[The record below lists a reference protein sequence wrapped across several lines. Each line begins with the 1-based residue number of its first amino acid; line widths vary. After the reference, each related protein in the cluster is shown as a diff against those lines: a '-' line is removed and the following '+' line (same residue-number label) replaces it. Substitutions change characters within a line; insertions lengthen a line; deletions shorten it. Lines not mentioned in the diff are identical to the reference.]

1 MSIKLSSLSLAIGA
15 TLLSTSAFSEQER
28 IDVDNGLQDYT
39 INRTL
44 EDISPK
50 DLKSAQRAAFICYRA
65 CHRPAREEVPETIS
79 PKLEGLSAQY
89 LFNQWADMDTI
100 RTSGLSAQMKEFVYA
115 YSREEMA
122 NVSLVLA
129 ARDMPYNPDPN
140 VVEGES
146 WKRGKEI
153 YDKSCKACHGEQGL
167 SEHDRFPT
175 MKGQM
180 PVYLFEQ
187 LKSYRDGTRTNRDA
201 VMMKPFA
208 AMYNEDDYKDI
219 IAYVTGQE
227 LKQIERTEFITGIG
241 MPPIEGFV
249 LPDTGQVQ
257 NFTDV
262 HGEDSDYQGDQPHFT
277 VSESGLT
284 TFDENTKLTWE
295 RDSSR
300 IWMTAIE
307 GKDYCENLELDGY
320 SDWRYPLMKELQTI
334 VDSGEFRPAVDT
346 TAFLNMPRQS
356 SGIWTFPVS
365 NHPDHAWHIGFPD
378 GHTMG
383 QHTASTKMTRCVRA
397 DNGAAY
403 HNMSYVD
410 NGNGTITEKVTNR
423 MWQKE
428 LDFTRRKWED
438 SIQYCENL
446 EIGGHDDWRLPDFK
460 ELKSIVNFNKVNPS
474 IDEEFFPNT
483 PMKYMFWT
491 NTAYVGTE
499 NAQFRPLPAR
509 KKDQDPSEF
518 DLRGKK
524 GGTFAWAVG
533 FQLGAGYGLSRDI
546 EFYTRCIRNP

>member
-1 MSIKLSSLSLAIGA
+1 MCIKLSTLSIAIGA
-15 TLLSTSAFSEQER
+15 TLLSSFALAAQER
-28 IDVDNGLQDYT
+28 ADIDNGLQDYT

-44 EDISPK
+44 EDISP
-50 DLKSAQRAAFICYRA
+50 DAMKSAQRAAFICYRA

-89 LFNQWADMDTI
+89 IFNQWADMDTI

-122 NVSLVLA
+122 NISLVLA
-129 ARDMPYNPDPN
+129 SRDMPYNPDPEIVGN
-140 VVEGES
+140 DS
-146 WKRGKEI
+146 WERGKAM

-167 SEHDRFPT
+167 SNNERFPT
-175 MKGQM
+175 MRGQM

-201 VMMKPFA
+201 PIMKPFA
-208 AMYNEDDYKDI
+208 SMYSEEEYKDI
-219 IAYVTGQE
+219 ITYLTGKE

-249 LPDTGQVQ
+249 LPDTGQIQ

-262 HGEDSDYQGDQPHFT
+262 HGEDSDYEGVQPRYT
-277 VSESGLT
+277 ISESGLT

-300 IWMTAIE
+300 IWMTAVE
-307 GKDYCENLELDGY
+307 GKEYCANLELDGY

-346 TAFLNMPRQS
+346 EAFLNMPRQS

-403 HNMSYVD
+403 HNMEYVD
-410 NGNGTITEKVTNR
+410 NNNGTITEKVTNR

-428 LDFTRRKWED
+428 LDFNRRKWED

-446 EIGGHDDWRLPDFK
+446 NLGGHDDWRLPDFK

-483 PMKYMFWT
+483 PMKFMFWT
-491 NTAYVGTE
+491 STAYVGTE

-509 KKDQDPSEF
+509 KKDQDPSEY

-546 EFYTRCIRNP
+546 EFYTRCIRDL